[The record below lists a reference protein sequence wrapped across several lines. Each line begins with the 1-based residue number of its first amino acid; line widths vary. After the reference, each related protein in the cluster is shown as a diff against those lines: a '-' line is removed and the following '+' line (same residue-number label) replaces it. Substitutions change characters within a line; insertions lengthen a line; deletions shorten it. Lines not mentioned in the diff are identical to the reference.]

1 MTENFAELMLQQ
13 SALWS
18 RFAEGCEGGGNY
30 LRALERDF
38 DASFGLAQISEP
50 LIG

>member
-13 SALWS
+13 GTLWS
-18 RFAEGCEGGGNY
+18 RFVEDCEGGKY
-30 LRALERDF
+30 LRPLERDF